1 MSFPSYP
8 GNFLRKFQ
16 NEMRKTW
23 VSEPNLKLTPSTENA
38 YGKEA
43 GTLLVDE
50 ALCESIF
57 ETTNCVDSQKM
68 ERWDSE
74 LFSGE

>member
-1 MSFPSYP
+1 M
-8 GNFLRKFQ
+8 
-16 NEMRKTW
+16 
-23 VSEPNLKLTPSTENA
+23 KLTPITESS

-74 LFSGE
+74 LLAGE

>member
-1 MSFPSYP
+1 VVKIIDDTQAELDVLSYLSREL
-8 GNFLRKFQ
+8 FEEVSKR
-16 NEMRKTW
+16 NE
-23 VSEPNLKLTPSTENA
+23 EDLKNQ

-50 ALCESIF
+50 AYCESIF

-68 ERWDSE
+68 EKWDSE

>member
-1 MSFPSYP
+1 MFFPTYR
-8 GNFLRKFQ
+8 GNFSKKFQ
-16 NEMRKTW
+16 NEMKKTW
-23 VSEPNLKLTPSTENA
+23 VSEPNLKLTPSTENQ

-50 ALCESIF
+50 AYCESIF

-68 ERWDSE
+68 EKWDSE